1 MRGLLLI
8 NWRGGVIFQLIDEL
22 KKKPNP
28 TPAEKNA
35 IKAFNR
41 IIIGTLILCFIMVI
55 ALIITMS
62 VPLFT
67 GSISARGDRR
77 YGTVQDDGRI
87 HYTQG
92 THQYATQEE
101 LGLEQYQLTQGDKVV
116 LFFDSVTEE
125 LISAYPE
132 NISTASENK
141 WAISLLSVLVISIII
156 LIFYAMFI
164 CRATSWGSP
173 LYQWLNTQPRW
184 LEVKNGNKD
193 WQQMPLWLKLVVA
206 VLVLIL
212 ASIILAP
219 QLMEII
225 EKNSSVF

>member
-8 NWRGGVIFQLIDEL
+8 NWRGGVIFQLVNEL

-28 TPAEKNA
+28 TPEEKNA

-41 IIIGTLILCFIMVI
+41 IIIGTLILCFFMVI
-55 ALIITMS
+55 AVIISTASMFMS
-62 VPLFT
+62 PAV
-67 GSISARGDRR
+67 GYGDKR
-77 YGTVQDDGRI
+77 YGTVQEDGRI
-87 HYTQG
+87 RYTQG

-101 LGLEQYQLTQGDKVV
+101 LGLEDYHLTQGDKVV

-125 LISAYPE
+125 LTSAYPE
-132 NISTASENK
+132 KASTVSANK
-141 WAISLLSVLVISIII
+141 AAVGMLSILAVSVII
-156 LIFYAMFI
+156 LLFYAMFI
-164 CRATSWGSP
+164 CRVTSWGSP

-184 LEVKNGNKD
+184 LDIKNGNKD

-206 VLVLIL
+206 VLVIVL

>member
-1 MRGLLLI
+1 MRGLLLV
-8 NWRGGVIFQLIDEL
+8 NWRGVVIFRLVNEL

-41 IIIGTLILCFIMVI
+41 IIIGTLILCFFMII
-55 ALIITMS
+55 AII
-62 VPLFT
+62 
-67 GSISARGDRR
+67 ISTASFFMNPIGGHGDKR

-87 HYTQG
+87 RYTQG
-92 THQYATQEE
+92 THQYMTQEE

-132 NISTASENK
+132 NVSTASENK
-141 WAISLLSVLVISIII
+141 WAIGMLSILVVSIII
-156 LIFYAMFI
+156 LLFYAMFI
-164 CRATSWGSP
+164 CRMTSWGSP

-184 LEVKNGNKD
+184 LEIKNGNKD
-193 WQQMPLWLKLVVA
+193 WKQMPLWLKLVVA

-212 ASIILAP
+212 ATIILAP

-225 EKNSSVF
+225 GKNSSVF